1 MKDVIICLIAL
12 SLTLIGLVFLIKI
25 NINELIKHLHENNT
39 LELTNDI
46 LFVGFLLVSSM
57 AVVFL
62 MFYLP
67 PKLLI

>member
-1 MKDVIICLIAL
+1 MKDVIIYLIAL